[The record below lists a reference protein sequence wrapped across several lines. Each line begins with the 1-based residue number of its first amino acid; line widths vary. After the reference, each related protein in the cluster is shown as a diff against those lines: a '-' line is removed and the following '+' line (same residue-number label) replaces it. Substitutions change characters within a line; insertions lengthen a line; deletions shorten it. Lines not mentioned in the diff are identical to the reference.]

1 MFAGAGKKKL
11 KVERGSLLFRSILVA
26 SCLVVLGLI
35 LALFATLSADAWPSI
50 VKFKLGFLVG
60 KTWDPV
66 QEVFGAST
74 FIVGTLLTAFLAL
87 LISLP
92 FSFAIALMLGEY
104 YRIGPINRV
113 VRTFIDLLASI
124 PSVVYGLWGIAVLI
138 PLVRSVEIALGVTP
152 YGVGIFTASL
162 ILAIM
167 IIPYSSSIATEVI
180 KLVPDDLRY
189 AGYGIGATRREVIMS
204 VVLPYTRSGILAGV
218 MLSLGRALGET
229 MAVTLVI
236 GNVSQL
242 PKSIF
247 SPGNTL
253 ASVIA
258 SQFTES
264 SGTLH
269 LASMVEL
276 GLVLFVITTVINAIS
291 HQVIIRVGKGD
302 DR

>member
-1 MFAGAGKKKL
+1 MKSKSPPGAL
-11 KVERGSLLFRSILVA
+11 PFRITLTA
-26 SCLVVLGLI
+26 STFIVTGLI
-35 LALFATLSADAWPSI
+35 VALFLTLSIDAWPAI
-50 VKFKLGFLVG
+50 AKFKLGFLFET
-60 KTWDPV
+60 TWDPV
-66 QEVFGAST
+66 HKVFGAAT
-74 FIVGTLLTAFLAL
+74 FIVGTLLTSFLAL

-92 FSFAIALMLGEY
+92 FSIGVALMLGEY
-104 YRIGPINRV
+104 YRHGPINKIMRV
-113 VRTFIDLLASI
+113 FIDLLASV

-138 PLVRSVEIALGVTP
+138 PIIRSIEVAIGVTP
-152 YGVGIFTASL
+152 YGVGIFTSSL

-180 KLVPDDLRY
+180 RLVPDDLRA
-189 AGYGIGATRREVIMS
+189 AGFAVGATRFEMIMN
-204 VVLPYTRSGILAGV
+204 VVFPYARSGILAGI

-264 SGTLH
+264 SGSLH
-269 LASMVEL
+269 LAAMVEL
-276 GLVLFVITTVINAIS
+276 GLVLFVITTVINGLS
-291 HQVIIRVGKGD
+291 HRVILRLNKGAA
-302 DR
+302 R